1 MRTNYAAR
9 PSKHALSMSRA
20 ANPGGEAP
28 GIHDGKPETAGRH
41 GVSLRILFLVKGDL
55 HAGNA
60 RHAAHP
66 REQSRGRMTILWT
79 MRPEQYHAISVA
91 LLPIGESP
99 FLLGIEAHPANPHR
113 RGQATDRS
121 CAGAPRSSGLRS
133 RVTILQTTSSF
144 HRTLSYLIRYTL
156 VFPPTRLKFT
166 LNPFQIH
173 SDRATPTLH
182 VTRIS
187 PRTSSW
193 LQDRS
198 QSLLK
203 YPSAAPA

>member
-1 MRTNYAAR
+1 
-9 PSKHALSMSRA
+9 MSRA
-20 ANPGGEAP
+20 ANPATRLQAFTIASRKPPGGMACP
-28 GIHDGKPETAGRH
+28 CGSF
-41 GVSLRILFLVKGDL
+41 SLMKGDL

-91 LLPIGESP
+91 PLPIGESL
-99 FLLGIEAHPANPHR
+99 FSQGIEAHHR
-113 RGQATDRS
+113 IQPTRTVEVRPLIAHAQVHLDHPGSDRV
-121 CAGAPRSSGLRS
+121 S
-133 RVTILQTTSSF
+133 RFSKLTSSF
-144 HRTLSYLIRYTL
+144 HRTLSYLNRYTL
-156 VFPPTRLKFT
+156 VFPPTLLKFT

-203 YPSAAPA
+203 